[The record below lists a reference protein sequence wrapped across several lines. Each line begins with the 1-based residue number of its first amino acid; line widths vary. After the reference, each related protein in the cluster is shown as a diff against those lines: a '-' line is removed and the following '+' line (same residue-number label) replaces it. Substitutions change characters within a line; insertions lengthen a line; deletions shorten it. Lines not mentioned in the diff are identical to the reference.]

1 MISKLLLLLTQK
13 FIALLNDI
21 ICGLVL
27 NKELNREMKASN
39 PVDKYLVLVKPILP
53 GLTLAENTK

>member
-21 ICGLVL
+21 ICGLIL

-39 PVDKYLVLVKPILP
+39 PVDKYLV
-53 GLTLAENTK
+53 